1 MVGGIDEWFYKSMA
15 GMTLIPA
22 NTLAHVC
29 LPDSDL
35 KKCMKADEILR
46 KARGLYHQQYDNGL
60 QFRYFRP
67 LE

>member
-35 KKCMKADEILR
+35 KKMYESGRNIEEST
-46 KARGLYHQQYDNGL
+46 GII
-60 QFRYFRP
+60 P
-67 LE
+67 PTI